1 MTIKL
6 AIMGDNVADV
16 IKQAQAFIAENSGSA
31 PITLEAN
38 GIKAVVSPAAAAAEK
53 EEQAAKLKAEHV
65 KANTNIADGSTTN
78 EFDGVR
84 YGTKTI
90 KRNTW
95 LDLKDGRVLFVK
107 AGGRMPEES
116 EIEARLTKN
125 QFDAKLEEGTDIA
138 LTIAEVVE
146 SWTEDDVPN
155 ANEVNNAEE
164 EAEDDDSVDEENE
177 DEDEAGEADEEEEEE
192 EEDGEEDYT
201 VEEVKD
207 LVKEIKEIKGGKK
220 FVKEL
225 LEEYDVKI
233 VKNLDEDE
241 LQEVGEELDE
251 WLEEHEEA

>member
-53 EEQAAKLKAEHV
+53 EEQAAKLKAEHK
-65 KANTNIADGSTTN
+65 KANDNVKSGETTN
-78 EFDGVR
+78 EFDGVL

-116 EIEARLTKN
+116 EIEARLTKT
-125 QFDAKLEEGTDIA
+125 QFDAKLEEGTDVA

-146 SWTEDDVPN
+146 SWKEDDVPN
-155 ANEVNNAEE
+155 ANEEADDAEV
-164 EAEDDDSVDEENE
+164 EADETEDAESDEE
-177 DEDEAGEADEEEEEE
+177 DEETEDEEEEDD
-192 EEDGEEDYT
+192 EDLYT

-207 LVKEIKEIKGGKK
+207 LIKSAKEIKGGKK

-225 LEEYDVKI
+225 LEEYDVRN

-241 LQEVGEELDE
+241 LQDVADEIDE
-251 WLEEHEEA
+251 WLEENED

>member
-16 IKQAQAFIAENSGSA
+16 IKQAQAFIAENGGNV
-31 PITLEAN
+31 PN
-38 GIKAVVSPAAAAAEK
+38 NIKAAATVSPAAAKAEK
-53 EEQAAKLKAEHV
+53 EEQAAKLKAEHK
-65 KANTNIADGSTTN
+65 KANDNVKSGETTN
-78 EFDGVR
+78 EFDGVL

-116 EIEARLTKN
+116 EIEARLTKT
-125 QFDAKLEEGTDIA
+125 QFDAKLEEGTDVA

-155 ANEVNNAEE
+155 ANEEADDAEVEADETEDAESDE
-164 EAEDDDSVDEENE
+164 EDEETEDEEEDDDE
-177 DEDEAGEADEEEEEE
+177 DEDL
-192 EEDGEEDYT
+192 YT

-207 LVKEIKEIKGGKK
+207 LIKSAKEIKGGKK

-225 LEEYDVKI
+225 LEEYDVRN

-241 LQEVGEELDE
+241 LQDVADEIDE
-251 WLEEHEEA
+251 WLEENED

>member
-16 IKQAQAFIAENSGSA
+16 IKQAQAFIAENGGSV
-31 PITLEAN
+31 PN
-38 GIKAVVSPAAAAAEK
+38 NIKAAATVSPAAAAAEK

-65 KANTNIADGSTTN
+65 KANTNIADSSITN

-116 EIEARLTKN
+116 EIEARLTKT
-125 QFDAKLEEGTDIA
+125 QFDAKLEEGTDVA

-155 ANEVNNAEE
+155 ANEEADDAEV
-164 EAEDDDSVDEENE
+164 EADETEDAESDEE
-177 DEDEAGEADEEEEEE
+177 DEETEDEEEEEDD
-192 EEDGEEDYT
+192 EDLYT

-207 LVKEIKEIKGGKK
+207 LIKSAKEIKGGKK

-225 LEEYDVKI
+225 LEEYDVRN

-241 LQEVGEELDE
+241 LQDVADEIDE
-251 WLEEHEEA
+251 WLEENED

>member
-16 IKQAQAFIAENSGSA
+16 IKQAQAFIAENGGSV
-31 PITLEAN
+31 PN
-38 GIKAVVSPAAAAAEK
+38 NIKAAATVSPAAAAAEK

-65 KANTNIADGSTTN
+65 KANTNIADSSITN

-116 EIEARLTKN
+116 EIEARLTKT
-125 QFDAKLEEGTDIA
+125 QFDAKLEEGTDVA

-146 SWTEDDVPN
+146 SWKEDDVPN
-155 ANEVNNAEE
+155 ANEEADNAEE
-164 EAEDDDSVDEENE
+164 EAADDDSVDEENE
-177 DEDEAGEADEEEEEE
+177 DEDEEDETDEEEEDEE
-192 EEDGEEDYT
+192 ELYT

-207 LVKEIKEIKGGKK
+207 LIKSAKEIKGGKK

-225 LEEYDVKI
+225 LEEYDVRN

-241 LQEVGEELDE
+241 LQDVADEIDE
-251 WLEEHEEA
+251 WLEENED